1 MFKSVP
7 TRGLS
12 DNRSPPTVPG
22 PEREQDDDNI
32 SLTSTVAEEHASD
45 EEFEVKDIHMES
57 EPDPGEERLYLVEWK
72 GYPLHECTWE
82 PESHIKD
89 LTYWKE
95 KKERQRRGEEEMWTW
110 ETYESIGRN
119 AELKK
124 RRRHRLR
131 NARRRRLGLPE
142 TEPFDDS
149 SSESS
154 DHSSSV
160 EAEESRTLA
169 DISAERH
176 HSRDESKATNFKS
189 EKPSQPPRQK
199 PADENHPRPGL
210 ARKISKD
217 AAPSGRQERPTST
230 GYQGTARKPSA
241 TGQSTGSRP
250 RGILSNSSRGPKVKL
265 TARKT
270 AQVAGNVFAG
280 GKTRKVRQGLKD
292 LMSDPTRQPK
302 MFPNHHIRRL
312 AEKHSRDKADGP
324 PPLQPNMF
332 VDLKAPRRRTSGT
345 EPTSAT
351 SVKIQSPL
359 TADGPNSDFGMT
371 HMASEPESMTAEA
384 RKTPSGIAHGEAAPI
399 SAWDAAMKAPEPTG
413 DVSPWDV
420 ALPKQPKR
428 KKSVRFFE
436 EPEPL
441 FVDDSVPMDID
452 SDDTPDPE
460 PQVSIETRIRVPRPN
475 VPTRIVET
483 KLQFGFVQGS
493 EPVVASM
500 DGVPTTSEDPWL
512 LEFLKTE
519 TLQLEYTC
527 SATDFGF
534 QRQSLWQNL
543 LCSGTVTSGPSSPVL
558 ETVATYLREGAQAL
572 FQTTSNYSVIVYPTS
587 TDDWRSLLVE
597 LGIPASND
605 AGTSL
610 KYCIF
615 RSSENYAPWL
625 RRPTVAKVPETRFN
639 SFEEKLMWRLFQF
652 DYQILLPA
660 ATRETKHPAH
670 QCFLL
675 FPRNRYGWL
684 EVLARWIRTCN
695 PKCRIYTSY
704 DSGSWAAFCD
714 AVKPRSV
721 PSSAPAQ
728 HLSSSPGIVI
738 VHELLLPS
746 IRRLSDLWHQLHQQ
760 KENFWCFSEA
770 LQPGP
775 VLSSMAQREVL
786 PPGELRLIPLFP
798 AIPRR
803 SVAMFLTP
811 SFLSSQP
818 KQVFEVLQ
826 WFYDHFAA
834 RRSTRC
840 KLLTATDFPGYLEE
854 IARQKSRERERL
866 LDEYKGD
873 VVRAEIAANVAG
885 LSHDDCEYWRKAFTY
900 ALEIATFRKEDV
912 DAIDEPRY
920 LQYAEPCI
928 DQNDE
933 QSLVNWFGRWSM
945 WRLDQFRGFHVVG
958 SSSSMKSKGARK
970 GLRKIRI
977 PNYSRCTL
985 NDPDLVR
992 DEVLR
997 LNAQTQAAEIAR
1009 VLEVQQTA
1017 AAPPADPSL
1026 PPPRPGV
1033 FQSKHV
1039 SVETAPAFTSHLKSI
1054 SRHAKQ
1060 HLLLNVFPVSWT
1072 DSKMAVHFRDL
1083 TESYQTL
1090 PRWFKFLHPFSRERP
1105 MNTYVGYFYTPAVDD
1120 WDPAFPPMGRRVR
1133 HPWICVYRSVSGLR
1147 HPPIGACEILIWD
1160 PAAPD
1165 RVPDDREV
1173 IGEQD
1178 LAYGQRKAVEYI
1190 REHTGRKNPGSYIK
1204 YVWYGGFL
1212 RPTNVDSPYPVDL
1225 ALGQLD
1231 LMVEDM
1237 RAHLPLLPIHLA
1249 REGYREVVST
1259 TTTSQRSRP
1268 SSPSS
1273 TSQRMDID
1281 PPHASSREEHLDE
1294 ESDDDTKIL
1303 FHPPPGKPLPEGKRT
1318 RCFNRLYEEARD
1330 ARRERRA
1337 DTVMRYEFP
1346 VTTEWYDVQRQE
1358 GRGFEHINVAPWE
1371 SVFQVLQIGSYAKP
1385 SHALSEGTRTP
1396 SYSERS
1402 FGRT

>member
-12 DNRSPPTVPG
+12 GNRSPPTVPS
-22 PEREQDDDNI
+22 PEKEQDDDNI
-32 SLTSTVAEEHASD
+32 SLTSTIAEEYPPD
-45 EEFEVKDIHMES
+45 KEFLVSDIHMES
-57 EPDPGEERLYLVEWK
+57 EPDPGEERLYLVEWD
-72 GYPLHECTWE
+72 GYKLHECTWE
-82 PESHIKD
+82 PESQIKD
-89 LTYWKE
+89 LSYWKE
-95 KKERQRRGEEEMWTW
+95 KKERQRRGEEEVWTW
-110 ETYESIGRN
+110 KTWDRIVRN
-119 AELKK
+119 AEK
-124 RRRHRLR
+124 RKQRRHRLR

-154 DHSSSV
+154 DHSSSD
-160 EAEESRTLA
+160 EAEESRPLA
-169 DISAERH
+169 DISAERRR
-176 HSRDESKATNFKS
+176 SRDEPKATNFKS

-199 PADENHPRPGL
+199 PADQNQPRPGL

-217 AAPSGRQERPTST
+217 AEPSGRQERPTST
-230 GYQGTARKPSA
+230 RYQGTARKPSA

-250 RGILSNSSRGPKVKL
+250 RGILSSSSRGPKLKL

-332 VDLKAPRRRTSGT
+332 VDLKAPRRRTSRT

-351 SVKIQSPL
+351 SEKIQSPL
-359 TADGPNSDFGMT
+359 TANGPNSNYGMT
-371 HMASEPESMTAEA
+371 DM
-384 RKTPSGIAHGEAAPI
+384 
-399 SAWDAAMKAPEPTG
+399 APEPTG
-413 DVSPWDV
+413 DVSPWDI

-428 KKSVRFFE
+428 KKSVRFLE
-436 EPEPL
+436 EPESL
-441 FVDDSVPMDID
+441 FVDDSVPMDIE
-452 SDDTPDPE
+452 SDDTPAPE
-460 PQVSIETRIRVPRPN
+460 SQISIEPRMPVPRPN

-500 DGVPTTSEDPWL
+500 DGVPTTSDDPWL

-572 FQTTSNYSVIVYPTS
+572 VQTTPNYSLIVYPTS
-587 TDDWRSLLVE
+587 TDNWRSLLVE

-605 AGTSL
+605 AGISL

-625 RRPTVAKVPETRFN
+625 RRPTVAKVPETRFI

-670 QCFLL
+670 HCFLL

-695 PKCRIYTSY
+695 PNCRIYTSY

-721 PSSAPAQ
+721 PSSATAQ
-728 HLSSSPGIVI
+728 HLGSSPGIVI

-775 VLSSMAQREVL
+775 VLSSMAQGEVQT
-786 PPGELRLIPLFP
+786 PGDLRLIPLFP
-798 AIPRR
+798 AVPRR
-803 SVAMFLTP
+803 SVAIFLTP

-854 IARQKSRERERL
+854 IALQKSRERERL
-866 LDEYKGD
+866 LDEFKGN

-900 ALEIATFRKEDV
+900 ALEIATFQKEDV
-912 DAIDEPRY
+912 DAIDETRY
-920 LQYAEPCI
+920 LQYADPCI

-933 QSLVNWFGRWSM
+933 QSLVNWFGRWSV

-977 PNYSRCTL
+977 PKYSRCTL

-992 DEVLR
+992 EEVLR
-997 LNAQTQAAEIAR
+997 LNAQTQAAESAR
-1009 VLEVQQTA
+1009 VIEVQQTNTA
-1017 AAPPADPSL
+1017 AAPPASL

-1039 SVETAPAFTSHLKSI
+1039 SAETAPAFIPHLKSI

-1060 HLLLNVFPVSWT
+1060 HVLLNVFPVSWT

-1083 TESYQTL
+1083 TESFGTL
-1090 PRWFKFLHPFSRERP
+1090 AKWFNFPFPFSRERP
-1105 MNTYVGYFYTPAVDD
+1105 TNTYIGYFYTPAVDD
-1120 WDPAFPPMGRRVR
+1120 WDPAFPPMGRPVR

-1173 IGEQD
+1173 IREQD

-1237 RAHLPLLPIHLA
+1237 RAHLPLLPTHLA
-1249 REGYREVVST
+1249 REGYREVVS

-1273 TSQRMDID
+1273 TSRPMDID
-1281 PPHASSREEHLDE
+1281 PPPRATREEQHSDE

-1303 FHPPPGKPLPEGKRT
+1303 FHPPPGTPLPEGKRT

-1330 ARRERRA
+1330 ARREDRGA
-1337 DTVMRYEFP
+1337 TVMRYEFP

-1358 GRGFEHINVAPWE
+1358 GRGFEHINIAPWE
-1371 SVFQVLQIGSYAKP
+1371 SVFQALQIGSYAKP

-1396 SYSERS
+1396 SCSERS
-1402 FGRT
+1402 FWGS